1 MKNIPVF
8 TAAAGVATLIL
19 AEIPHKQIAYILIR
33 SVWTDAAALLEECSR
48 FCRMAGAETVYAS
61 WEDRTLPGEPAYDML
76 SMTCRKADLPAPAA
90 PVELVALTPENGPDY
105 LSIYQQCFRSVP
117 GAATYT
123 HRDLARLY
131 DTDMAWL
138 ARKDGCFAA
147 IAEISREGL
156 EGIGVLP
163 EFRGLGFDLAAA
175 VLRMVPSLTVSL
187 KVASTNAPA
196 LRLYGRL
203 GFTAGPVIS
212 RWFRV

>member
-8 TAAAGVATLIL
+8 TASAGVATLIL
-19 AEIPHKQIAYILIR
+19 AEIPYKQTAYILIR
-33 SVWTDAAALLEECSR
+33 SVWTDPAALLDECGR

-61 WEDRTLPGEPAYDML
+61 WEDQLLPGEPVYEML
-76 SMTCRKADLPAPAA
+76 SMSCRKAELPP
-90 PVELVALTPENGPDY
+90 PSGPLELVPLTPENSQAY
-105 LSIYQQCFRSVP
+105 LSIYNHCFRLVP

-123 HRDLARLY
+123 ERDLKRLY

-138 ARKDGCFAA
+138 ARKDGHFAA

-163 EFRGLGFDLAAA
+163 EFRGLGFDLAAT
-175 VLRMVPSLTVSL
+175 VLQMVPSLTVSL

-196 LRLYGRL
+196 LRLYERL
-203 GFTAGPVIS
+203 GFSAGPVIS
-212 RWFRV
+212 RWFRI